1 MLIYIMYIIFLLFL
15 FIKND
20 NKKYYKNMVNIYTLE
35 TIPYTYS
42 TNNIDNIYINNENI
56 TNNYIITNNKKGFDN
71 RNITE
76 ENNLE
81 KIIGYNKIILMLDFL
96 LSNKSNELK
105 ISFIEK
111 NNIIKKKNF
120 LNELFEEFKN
130 NNF

>member
-1 MLIYIMYIIFLLFL
+1 MYIIFLLFL

-20 NKKYYKNMVNIYTLE
+20 NKNFFKVMSNIYTLE
-35 TIPYTYS
+35 IIPYTYS
-42 TNNIDNIYINNENI
+42 TNNINNIDINNENI
-56 TNNYIITNNKKGFDN
+56 TNNYTITNNKKGFDN

-120 LNELFEEFKN
+120 LNDIFEEFKN